1 MNQNSFSFIW
11 MRTVPPFTSI
21 QKVDLMLPLWFL
33 ALHVYSPESSNLAWR
48 IMRVLFLPRS
58 ISPLVQSTSGVGKPL
73 REQFNW
79 RDELYVIDRF
89 LSSGLI
95 PGRPEDG
102 INKHNSKK
110 MKIREKSRKWR
121 VTRREKVKAC
131 FVFSFTVLSD
141 ACILT
146 SVFISHL
153 LNSELVRGVR

>member
-21 QKVDLMLPLWFL
+21 QKVEMMLPMRFL

-48 IMRVLFLPRS
+48 IMRVFFLPRS

-110 MKIREKSRKWR
+110 MKIREKNKKWR

-153 LNSELVRGVR
+153 LNSDLVRGVR

>member
-21 QKVDLMLPLWFL
+21 QKVDLMLPMRFL

-73 REQFNW
+73 RKQFNW

-95 PGRPEDG
+95 PGRPEDE

-110 MKIREKSRKWR
+110 MKIREKNKKWR